1 MYYSRSFSCSKQPAK
16 KLETHKQKHIQIECR
31 GQVTVAVLIDNVIR
45 ATMDMENA
53 RAAEEAEAVKRKE
66 QVHQHKLQLY
76 NIRQDI
82 DTKNWM

>member
-1 MYYSRSFSCSKQPAK
+1 
-16 KLETHKQKHIQIECR
+16 
-31 GQVTVAVLIDNVIR
+31 
-45 ATMDMENA
+45 MDMENA